1 MYEMKDAYLTG
12 IPMIDQ
18 EHGRLFE
25 IAEEAFQLKNN
36 GFIADKYDD
45 LRAILIEL
53 REYTKM
59 HFEHEEEYMR
69 SINYKKMFTQV
80 VEHRAFIEKLEE
92 FDIES
97 INENSDDLIDEIL
110 KFLTDWLIEHIFEN
124 DKQIGK

>member
-1 MYEMKDAYLTG
+1 
-12 IPMIDQ
+12 MIDQ

-36 GFIADKYDD
+36 EFIADKYDD

-97 INENSDDLIDEIL
+97 INENSDGLIDEIL